1 MTSIHLIT
9 KINAPIQEV
18 FDAARNID
26 LHQNSAYQ
34 THEKAIEGK
43 TSGLIE
49 LGETVTFRGKHFGLY
64 LTHTSK
70 ITKMQ
75 IPHYFVDEMIQGKF
89 KSFKHLHFFEE
100 KEGSTVMTD
109 ILEFETPYGFLG
121 KIFNALFLKK
131 HLEKFLIERN
141 QILKA
146 LVEKQN

>member
-9 KINAPIQEV
+9 KINAPIQTV

-26 LHQNSAYQ
+26 LHQNSAYK
-34 THEKAIEGK
+34 TREKAIAGT

-49 LGETVTFRGKHFGLY
+49 LGETVTFKGKHFGLY

-75 IPHYFVDEMIQGKF
+75 MPHYFVDEMIQGRF

-100 KEGSTVMTD
+100 KEGCTVMTD
-109 ILEFETPYGFLG
+109 VLEYETPFGLLG
-121 KIFNALFLKK
+121 KFFDAILLKK
-131 HLEKFLIERN
+131 HLKRFLLKRN
-141 QILKA
+141 QILKK
-146 LVEKQN
+146 LLEKKD

>member
-9 KINAPIQEV
+9 KINAPIQDV
-18 FDAARNID
+18 FDAARDID

-34 THEKAIEGK
+34 SHERAIAGRI
-43 TSGLIE
+43 SGLIE

-70 ITKMQ
+70 IIKLEQ
-75 IPHYFVDEMIQGKF
+75 PHYFVDEMIHGKF

-100 KEGSTVMTD
+100 KEGCTVMTD
-109 ILEFETPYGFLG
+109 ILEYETPYGFLG

-141 QILKA
+141 QILKTFK
-146 LVEKQN
+146 EI

>member
-9 KINAPIQEV
+9 KIYAPIQEV

-26 LHQNSAYQ
+26 LHQNSAYK
-34 THEKAIEGK
+34 THEKAIAGR

-49 LGETVTFRGKHFGLY
+49 LGEAVTFRGKHFGFY

-70 ITKMQ
+70 IIKMEP
-75 IPHYFVDEMIQGKF
+75 PHYFTDKMIQGKF
-89 KSFKHLHFFEE
+89 KSFQHLHFFEE
-100 KEGSTVMTD
+100 KEGCTVMTD
-109 ILEFETPYGFLG
+109 ILEYETPFGLLG
-121 KIFNALFLKK
+121 KIFNTLFLKK

-146 LVEKQN
+146 LVVKQN